1 MEVQWIPVNSL
12 KIADYNPREVRS
24 PEIIQGIIETYRSK
38 KIIKPLLVRKIADE
52 EYEVF
57 DGGTRLEALKL
68 LNVDK
73 APCLVYECN
82 RKEAIEIAAI
92 IHTNREELTS
102 AEKGKFILRCINEG
116 VWKNVEEA
124 SRGLGISKD
133 TIYDWI
139 KEAKIQVGDSFTHL
153 KKILN
158 MDVRRSSAMMPKPV
172 RDKVIE
178 ELSTLTEEIIEK
190 IKRDL
195 PSILKEIADVTGD
208 IDTDEVI
215 KDFRLKISSIIE
227 SGSGYLTRFKGSSG
241 LFYEIEEVEDNIL
254 IKVSGKSS
262 IYQQLTIPRID
273 VKEFVRKLSR
283 FTLG

>member
-139 KEAKIQVGDSFTHL
+139 KEAKIRVGDSFTHL

-158 MDVRRSSAMMPKPV
+158 KDVRRSLAMMPKPV

-178 ELSTLTEEIIEK
+178 ELSTLREEIIEK

-195 PSILKEIADVTGD
+195 PSILKEIADVAGD